1 MFITNSLNMPP
12 THPYTLVTFF
22 WSHLC
27 QLGNKQIYVEQQKFL
42 LSLEWIKVLNYIR
55 HVMDAKQYQRLAEKK
70 RSLFE
75 KLYTEGTD
83 TPQHRKI

>member
-1 MFITNSLNMPP
+1 
-12 THPYTLVTFF
+12 
-22 WSHLC
+22 
-27 QLGNKQIYVEQQKFL
+27 
-42 LSLEWIKVLNYIR
+42 
-55 HVMDAKQYQRLAEKK
+55 MDAKQYQRLAEKK

>member
-1 MFITNSLNMPP
+1 MPP

-22 WSHLC
+22 FDHIYVHLVII
-27 QLGNKQIYVEQQKFL
+27 KQTHVEQQKFL
-42 LSLEWIKVLNYIR
+42 LSLEWIKILKYIR